1 MDHMASIRKEV
12 LALISASEKIQG
24 LMAQG
29 VKLSAD
35 EQELIRMCA
44 SELLSAAIHQ
54 SDNSYSDGQPDGG
67 QHRFCSP
74 GQSQG
79 T

>member
-1 MDHMASIRKEV
+1 MDHIDSIRKEV

-24 LMAQG
+24 LVAQG
-29 VKLSAD
+29 VDLTAD

-44 SELLSAAIHQ
+44 SELLSTTIHQ
-54 SDNSYSDGQPDGG
+54 SDNSFSEGQTDGG
-67 QHRFCSP
+67 QHRFYAP

-79 T
+79 S

>member
-1 MDHMASIRKEV
+1 MDHINSIRKEV

-24 LMAQG
+24 LVAQG
-29 VKLSAD
+29 VNLIAD

-44 SELLSAAIHQ
+44 SELLNTAIHQ
-54 SDNSYSDGQPDGG
+54 SDNSYSEGKTDGG
-67 QHRFCSP
+67 QHRFYSP

-79 T
+79 S